1 MLDLG
6 TKAPDFT
13 LPDQDGNDVSLSD
26 YIGKK
31 VVLWFFPKASTP
43 GWTIEGK
50 GFRDELQKFEDK
62 NAVVV
67 GMSADAPKKQ
77 KKFCDKLGFEYP
89 MLGDEGKDVLKAY
102 GVWGQKKFMGR
113 EYDGIFRNTYVI
125 DENGVI
131 EKVYKKVNVK
141 SHAEDILAEL

>member
-1 MLDLG
+1 MLEVG

-26 YIGKK
+26 YVGKK

-77 KKFCDKLGFEYP
+77 RKFCDKQGFEYP